1 MKLFEERSA
10 SYLPEKKDVI
20 TLIREGKNFLL
31 LLVVLS
37 LSLSLIMLAIL
48 DKRYTSVAT
57 VLPSESTRPG
67 FNLGEDKFSRIAFS
81 LGISGKRNNLPL
93 YPVILRSRRVSRDIL
108 DRDYMFYLNGRKVCK
123 TLREHLGADNEDAA
137 FFKLISKVASFRIDR
152 ETSTL
157 VIKVITS
164 SPELSAGVVNAYI
177 ERLEQFNMNDHRS
190 NSERVYRFIEKK
202 VRENKLALNRAE
214 ENLRA
219 FREKNRNFNISTTPQ
234 LQMKHR
240 RLLRKVE
247 VEEALFIEFGK
258 QLNEAA
264 VDMRRGSPILNV
276 LDQGVA
282 PPQPS
287 WPRPVLFVIT
297 FVLAALFGGSV
308 FLMARESFRR
318 WRGGSDAQVVEQ
330 LIDELKGDLK
340 SVPLVG
346 SRL

>member
-10 SYLPEKKDVI
+10 VSHPEKKNLI
-20 TLIREGKNFLL
+20 TLIGEGKIFLL

-37 LSLSLIMLAIL
+37 LSLSLIMLSIL

-57 VLPSESTRPG
+57 VLPSKSTTPD

-93 YPVILRSRRVSRDIL
+93 YPVILRSRRISRDIL
-108 DRDYMFYLNGRKVCK
+108 NREYIFRLDGRQVCK
-123 TLREHLGADNEDAA
+123 TLSEHLGATSEDAA
-137 FFKLISKVASFRIDR
+137 FFKLRSEVASFRIDR

-157 VIKVITS
+157 VIKVVTG
-164 SPELSAGVVNAYI
+164 SPELSAEVANAYI
-177 ERLEQFNMNDHRS
+177 ERLEQFNRNDHRS
-190 NSERVYRFIEKK
+190 NSKKVYRFIQEK
-202 VRENKLALNRAE
+202 VLENKLALNQAE

-247 VEEALFIEFGK
+247 VEKALFIEFSK

-264 VDMRRGSPILNV
+264 VDMKRGSPILNV
-276 LDQGVA
+276 LDRGV
-282 PPQPS
+282 PPFQPS
-287 WPRPVLFVIT
+287 WPRPVLFV
-297 FVLAALFGGSV
+297 LAFISAAIFGGFV

-318 WRGGSDAQVVEQ
+318 WKEGSDSQVVEQ
-330 LIDELKGDLK
+330 LIDQLKEDLR
-340 SVPLVG
+340 SVPLVRN
-346 SRL
+346 RL